1 MSIMNVSALGRALF
15 GLKLCA
21 SIVLLSSCAT
31 HCGAFTY
38 CDIPES
44 WPFTDTFT
52 VQATDSDLCISG
64 ERRSDCATTG
74 MFQSGTRVVEFHV
87 IGDEDDDESALLASI
102 KVQGSAGD
110 HFTAQCFQY
119 NGNIFLGL
127 TEVLTGVEVRR
138 QGRVVATHP
147 NRGVTRRSTL
157 FSSC

>member
-1 MSIMNVSALGRALF
+1 MPTSIFAASARVFIRLN
-15 GLKLCA
+15 LCA
-21 SIVLLSSCAT
+21 AVLALSSCAM

-44 WPFTDTFT
+44 WPVTETFT

-110 HFTAQCFQY
+110 HFTAHCFQC
-119 NGNIFLGL
+119 NGNTFLGL